1 MNKRNFFSRFIFA
14 LEDSWKDVPALAEKF
29 RKYLRDSGEGKEDLN
44 PIQAA
49 DFLQKNGL
57 ERTALQRKEE
67 VKDIDLDANDRI
79 CLVEYRWS

>member
-1 MNKRNFFSRFIFA
+1 MKSFIFA
-14 LEDSWKDVPALAEKF
+14 LGDSWKDINKLATTFKT
-29 RKYLRDSGEGKEDLN
+29 YLQQAGEGKDDLN

-67 VKDIDLDANDRI
+67 IADVDLDNVFTFLKD
-79 CLVEYRWS
+79 